1 MAPTGRSA
9 SGSED
14 DNELF
19 TAAFLALSAAEL
31 AYFTA
36 FGLLIPVVPVFAT
49 DSLGAGTTGVGV
61 AVGAFSVM
69 ALLLR
74 PLAGRLADRHG
85 RRPVLVAGGL
95 LFALVTAAHLL
106 AGNLIELVALRLLLG
121 AAEALFF
128 VAATAALADLAPP
141 RRLGEALSY
150 NSLSLYLGIA
160 WGPALGESLL
170 DVGGFSLAWL
180 GGAGLAVI
188 ATLLAMRVGETGS
201 PRTGGTK
208 LPLIHTGVLLP
219 GLAFFSG
226 LAGSAGFLAFI
237 ALQARHVGLT
247 GAATVLAVYGLV
259 VIGCRIV
266 FAKLSDRVPALPLGA
281 VALALCAAGLAVM
294 GFVANGPGLVT
305 GAVVLAIGVAFLT
318 PAFYRTIMSRVQPHE
333 RGSAAGTFSI
343 FVDLGLGGGPMLL
356 GLVAAS
362 SGITAAFTAG
372 AFLAVVGAIGTALL
386 THPHQRPL
394 KIQ

>member
-1 MAPTGRSA
+1 MSPVGVLWCLPWVMTSGGPSA
-9 SGSED
+9 SGSGGMP
-14 DNELF
+14 LF
-19 TAAFLALSAAEL
+19 TAAFVALSVAEL

-36 FGLLIPVVPVFAT
+36 FGLLIPVVPLFAA
-49 DSLGAGTTGVGV
+49 DVLGAGTTGVGV

-170 DVGGFSLAWL
+170 
-180 GGAGLAVI
+180 
-188 ATLLAMRVGETGS
+188 
-201 PRTGGTK
+201 
-208 LPLIHTGVLLP
+208 
-219 GLAFFSG
+219 
-226 LAGSAGFLAFI
+226 
-237 ALQARHVGLT
+237 
-247 GAATVLAVYGLV
+247 
-259 VIGCRIV
+259 
-266 FAKLSDRVPALPLGA
+266 
-281 VALALCAAGLAVM
+281 
-294 GFVANGPGLVT
+294 
-305 GAVVLAIGVAFLT
+305 
-318 PAFYRTIMSRVQPHE
+318 
-333 RGSAAGTFSI
+333 
-343 FVDLGLGGGPMLL
+343 
-356 GLVAAS
+356 
-362 SGITAAFTAG
+362 
-372 AFLAVVGAIGTALL
+372 
-386 THPHQRPL
+386 
-394 KIQ
+394 